1 MTGKEIIN
9 RTATFIKGIEG
20 NADIPMKVI
29 TLFVKEAISRKMPS
43 RIKCMNKD
51 IFLRGGFK
59 KKKKKCGIFHTF
71 LRIKCQGKLF

>member
-59 KKKKKCGIFHTF
+59 KKEEKVWNFPHFWTGPPPTT
-71 LRIKCQGKLF
+71 